1 MTSAGDVKGN
11 AGENG
16 DSASLQP
23 SHGEGQKTVSQNPS
37 ALKVLWRN
45 GYARVGLII
54 TAAFFVMG
62 FVGPL
67 VYPKP
72 TIDLAHV
79 FAPPSLQHPL
89 GTDYLGRDTLG
100 DIIYGTGYI
109 LEVTFLAALIGTGIG
124 VIVGIASGYFRGALG
139 SLLMAITDIVLT
151 IPGMILILV
160 VASVVRSSNPLVV
173 AGVLSVTAWAGFAR
187 AVRSQILSLRNSL
200 FIEEARL
207 LNLSSFHIIFRE
219 LMPNVMSYTAINF
232 IFSVQGALFA
242 SVGLYFLGV
251 LPFSAYNWG
260 VMLSEATSF
269 GAFLAP
275 SLAVYLI
282 SPIAVI
288 TLFTVGLIY
297 LSFGIDEVFNPRTRR

>member
-1 MTSAGDVKGN
+1 MNSQDKGVEKK
-11 AGENG
+11 G
-16 DSASLQP
+16 
-23 SHGEGQKTVSQNPS
+23 GQKSQNPS
-37 ALKVLWRN
+37 SFTVFWRN
-45 GYARVGLII
+45 KYARIGLII
-54 TAAFFVMG
+54 TVGFFVMG
-62 FVGPL
+62 FIGPL
-67 VYPKP
+67 VYPAPK
-72 TIDLAHV
+72 IDLTEI
-79 FAPPSLQHPL
+79 FAPPSLAHPL

-100 DIIYGTGYI
+100 NIIYGTGYI
-109 LEVTFLAALIGTGIG
+109 LEVTFIAALIGTGIG
-124 VIVGIASGYFRGALG
+124 VAIGIASGYFRGAVG

-151 IPGMILILV
+151 IPGLILILV
-160 VASVVRSSNPLVV
+160 VASVVRSGNPLVV
-173 AGVLSVTAWAGFAR
+173 ASVLSVTAWAGFAR
-187 AVRSQILSLRNSL
+187 AIRSQILSLRSSI
-200 FIEEARL
+200 FVEEARL
-207 LNLSSFHIIFRE
+207 LNLSSFHIIFKE

-269 GAFLAP
+269 GGFLAP

-297 LSFGIDEVFNPRTRR
+297 LSFGIDEVFNPRTRRR